1 MLLSVSYQ
9 VKVVWFHRPCSGS
22 GQHKSGLALIDSPT
36 KWGRAVPEHLWPWWK
51 LIGFKIKLP
60 VMKAVWL
67 WCPCRVPVH
76 FLATIKIQ
84 HSDGLPITAL
94 DCSINQG
101 YRFKAAS
108 GIPLPTFTGR
118 KHLNPF
124 KNGLLVFTFHVVGLE
139 GKPPN
144 LAIHLIKAGMFFNA
158 IASPR

>member
-108 GIPLPTFTGR
+108 GIPLPTFTGYPR
-118 KHLNPF
+118 
-124 KNGLLVFTFHVVGLE
+124 
-139 GKPPN
+139 
-144 LAIHLIKAGMFFNA
+144 KAGQFKVKPCGLSLLTWMAFYVTISVSCRGN
-158 IASPR
+158 PLRLPC